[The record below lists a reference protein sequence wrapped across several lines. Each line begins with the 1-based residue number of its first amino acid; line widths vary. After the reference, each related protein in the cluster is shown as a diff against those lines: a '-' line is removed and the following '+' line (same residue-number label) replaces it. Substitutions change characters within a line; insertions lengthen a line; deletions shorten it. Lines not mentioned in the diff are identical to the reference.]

1 MEYVEDEAPQGPMPL
16 EDKPRLWW
24 ETKLTDFGLVG
35 AGNYDL
41 APDGKRIA
49 AIMPAEAAE
58 AQPAQNHVVFLMN
71 FADELRRSVPTT
83 SH

>member
-49 AIMPAEAAE
+49 ALMPAETPQE
-58 AQPAQNHVVFLMN
+58 QKAQNRVIFLEN
-71 FADELRRSVPTT
+71 FFDEVRRRTKP
-83 SH
+83 